1 MTKAIW
7 NIEPISGFSCVKMK
21 RDIQA
26 KIYEETKDMTPEQRR
41 ERTRQA
47 SVRFRE
53 EGKCYQE
60 DNKDHVY
67 AARGAAANH
76 H

>member
-1 MTKAIW
+1 MTKFNW
-7 NIEPISGFSCVKMK
+7 NIEPIPGFSCVQMK

-47 SVRFRE
+47 SERFRE
-53 EGKCYQE
+53 EGKRFQE
-60 DNKDHVY
+60 NTKGGDEN
-67 AARGAAANH
+67 
-76 H
+76 